1 MKKSIKKVTRVA
13 VLVLIISLVTV
24 MGFGCVAKTAET
36 TAAAATSAGATT
48 AEATTAVVAGET
60 DVAAETKSA
69 FMGAPGE
76 TYHMLVFVTG
86 VEYWIPVYEMF
97 KECGK
102 QLGVKTVYSGTP
114 EYDINKQ
121 LTVFEQVIATNPT
134 GIYLCPMQPDPFIEP
149 INRAIDQGI
158 AVTTFATD
166 SPKSNRQIFITSD
179 NVREGTYAATRLA
192 EEIGGKGKLAVLRNP
207 GQLNHDIRV
216 DTFIKTIK
224 ENYPDI
230 TIVGDAASNQ
240 DPEKAYQAVLTMAQ
254 KDPDL
259 GGVFMPEANSGMGAA
274 QAAKELGGTIKVL
287 CCDVNKQILDMI
299 KAGEIWGAINPNQG
313 MQGYFGMLTLFVTAH
328 PELVDPMNE
337 DKAMGKNP
345 VTLPF
350 VDNNLSIVTKE
361 NVDYYY
367 LDKYLERRGSKGV
380 EE

>member
-1 MKKSIKKVTRVA
+1 MNKKLKWSYAVVLCA
-13 VLVLIISLVTV
+13 VLIMT
-24 MGFGCVAKTAET
+24 MAFAGCKTTAAATTAAAAAET
-36 TAAAATSAGATT
+36 TAAAAETT
-48 AEATTAVVAGET
+48 AAA
-60 DVAAETKSA
+60 AAETTAAATGKSA
-69 FMGAPGE
+69 FQGDPNE

-97 KECGK
+97 KQAGK
-102 QLGVKTVYSGTP
+102 QLGVKTKYSGTP
-114 EYDINKQ
+114 DYDLQKE
-121 LTVFEQVIATNPT
+121 LTVFEQVVATKPT

-149 INRAIDQGI
+149 INNAIKAGI
-158 AVTTFATD
+158 AITTFATD

-179 NVREGTYAATRLA
+179 NVREGTYAADRLA
-192 EEIGGKGKLAVLRNP
+192 EAIGGKGKLAVLRNP

-216 DTFIKTIK
+216 DTFVKRIK
-224 ENYPDI
+224 ENWPDI
-230 TIVGDAASNQ
+230 QIVGDAASNQ
-240 DPEKAYQAVLTMAQ
+240 DVQKAYQAVLTMAQ

-259 GGVFMPEANSGMGAA
+259 GGVFMPEANSAMGAA
-274 QAAKELGGTIKVL
+274 QASEELGGKIKIL
-287 CCDVNKQILDMI
+287 GCDVNKQILDMI
-299 KAGEIWGAINPNQG
+299 KAGKIWGAINPNQG

-328 PELVDPMNE
+328 PDLVDPMNE

-367 LDKYLERRGSKGV
+367 LDKYLARRGSKGV

>member
-1 MKKSIKKVTRVA
+1 MKKSVMKLLVFALVISTIA
-13 VLVLIISLVTV
+13 VLGIA
-24 MGFGCVAKTAET
+24 GCTTTTTADT
-36 TAAAATSAGATT
+36 TAAAESQVEGTT
-48 AEATTAVVAGET
+48 AAEVVEGEET
-60 DVAAETKSA
+60 VAATQSP
-69 FMGAPGE
+69 FQGAPDE
-76 TYHMLVFVTG
+76 VYHMLVFVTG

-114 EYDINKQ
+114 EYDINKE
-121 LTVFEQVIATNPT
+121 LTVFEQVVATNPT

-149 INRAIDQGI
+149 INRAIESGI
-158 AVTTFATD
+158 AITTFATD

-179 NVREGTYAATRLA
+179 NVREGTYAANRLA

-207 GQLNHDIRV
+207 GQLNHDIRC
-216 DTFIKTIK
+216 DTFIKTIE
-224 ENYPDI
+224 ENWPDI
-230 TIVGDAASNQ
+230 EIVADSASNQ

-274 QAAKELGGTIKVL
+274 QAAEELGGNIKVL

-299 KAGEIWGAINPNQG
+299 KAGQIWGAINPNQG

-350 VDNNLSIVTKE
+350 VDNGLSIVTAE

-380 EE
+380 AE

>member
-1 MKKSIKKVTRVA
+1 MYICRSNNNCSTPQQQRQQQQQ
-13 VLVLIISLVTV
+13 
-24 MGFGCVAKTAET
+24 KTT
-36 TAAAATSAGATT
+36 
-48 AEATTAVVAGET
+48 VVAGET
-60 DVAAETKSA
+60 EVAAETKSA
-69 FMGAPGE
+69 FQGAEGE

-149 INRAIDQGI
+149 INRAIEQGI

-350 VDNNLSIVTKE
+350 VDNNLSIVTQE

>member
-1 MKKSIKKVTRVA
+1 MKKSVMKLLVFALVISIVA
-13 VLVLIISLVTV
+13 ALGIA
-24 MGFGCVAKTAET
+24 GCTTTTTADT
-36 TAAAATSAGATT
+36 TAAAESQVEGTT
-48 AEATTAVVAGET
+48 AAEVVEGEET
-60 DVAAETKSA
+60 VAATQSP
-69 FMGAPGE
+69 FQGAPDE
-76 TYHMLVFVTG
+76 VYHMLVFVTG

-114 EYDINKQ
+114 EYDINKE
-121 LTVFEQVIATNPT
+121 LTVFEQVVATNPT

-149 INRAIDQGI
+149 INRAIESGI
-158 AVTTFATD
+158 AITTFATD

-179 NVREGTYAATRLA
+179 NVREGTYAANRLA

-207 GQLNHDIRV
+207 GQLNHDIRC
-216 DTFIKTIK
+216 DTFIKTIE
-224 ENYPDI
+224 ENWPDI
-230 TIVGDAASNQ
+230 QIVGDVASNQ

-274 QAAKELGGTIKVL
+274 QAADELGGKIKVL

-299 KAGEIWGAINPNQG
+299 KAGQIWGAINPNQG

-350 VDNNLSIVTKE
+350 VDNGLSIVTAE

-380 EE
+380 AE

>member
-1 MKKSIKKVTRVA
+1 MKKILYVLLVALLVGSIALSGIGCKEEA
-13 VLVLIISLVTV
+13 APAEETV
-24 MGFGCVAKTAET
+24 E
-36 TAAAATSAGATT
+36 
-48 AEATTAVVAGET
+48 EARH
-60 DVAAETKSA
+60 A
-69 FMGAPGE
+69 FQGAPGE
-76 TYHMLVFVTG
+76 VYHMLVFVTG

-97 KECGK
+97 KEAGK

-134 GIYLCPMQPDPFIEP
+134 GVYLCPMQPDPFIEP
-149 INRAIDQGI
+149 INRAIDEGI
-158 AVTTFATD
+158 AITTFATD

-179 NVREGTYAATRLA
+179 NIREGTYAANRLA

-216 DTFIKTIK
+216 DTFIKTIE
-224 ENYPDI
+224 ENWPDI
-230 TIVGDAASNQ
+230 EIVGDVPSNQ

-274 QAAKELGGTIKVL
+274 QAAEELGGDIKVL
-287 CCDVNKQILDMI
+287 CVDVNKQILDMI
-299 KAGEIWGAINPNQG
+299 KAGKIWGAINPNQG

-350 VDNNLSIVTKE
+350 IDNGLSIVTQE

>member
-1 MKKSIKKVTRVA
+1 MKKSVLKLVVLA
-13 VLVLIISLVTV
+13 VVISLVAALGAV
-24 MGFGCVAKTAET
+24 GCQAATTAET
-36 TAAAATSAGATT
+36 TAAATEEA
-48 AEATTAVVAGET
+48 AEETQAVVEGEET
-60 DVAAETKSA
+60 VADEKSP
-69 FMGAPGE
+69 FQGSPDE
-76 TYHMLVFVTG
+76 VYHMLVFVTG

-102 QLGVKTVYSGTP
+102 QLNVTTVYSGTP

-121 LTVFEQVIATNPT
+121 LTVYEQVVATNPT

-158 AVTTFATD
+158 AITTFATD

-179 NVREGTYAATRLA
+179 NDREGTFAANKLA

-216 DTFIKTIK
+216 DTFIKTIE
-224 ENYPDI
+224 ENWPDI
-230 TIVGDAASNQ
+230 EIVGDAASNQ

-274 QAAKELGGTIKVL
+274 QASQELGGTIKVL
-287 CCDVNKQILDMI
+287 CVDVNKQILDMI

-313 MQGYFGMLTLFVTAH
+313 MQGYFGMLTLYVTAH

-350 VDNNLSIVTKE
+350 VDNGLSIVTAE
-361 NVDYYY
+361 NVDFYY

>member
-1 MKKSIKKVTRVA
+1 MKKPVMKLLVFALVISIIA
-13 VLVLIISLVTV
+13 VLG
-24 MGFGCVAKTAET
+24 MAGCKATTADTAAT
-36 TAAAATSAGATT
+36 TAAEIEGTTAAEVVEGEETVAATQSPFQGSPD
-48 AEATTAVVAGET
+48 EV
-60 DVAAETKSA
+60 
-69 FMGAPGE
+69 
-76 TYHMLVFVTG
+76 YHMLVFVTG

-114 EYDINKQ
+114 EYDINKE
-121 LTVFEQVIATNPT
+121 LTVFEQVVATNPT

-149 INRAIDQGI
+149 INRAIDSGI
-158 AVTTFATD
+158 AITTFATD

-179 NVREGTYAATRLA
+179 NIREGTYAANRLA

-207 GQLNHDIRV
+207 GQLNHDIRC

-224 ENYPDI
+224 ENWPDI
-230 TIVGDAASNQ
+230 KIVGDVASNQ

-254 KDPDL
+254 KDADL

-274 QAAKELGGTIKVL
+274 QAAEELGGKIKVL

-299 KAGEIWGAINPNQG
+299 KAGKIWGAINPNQG
-313 MQGYFGMLTLFVTAH
+313 MQGYFGMLTLYVTAH
-328 PELVDPMNE
+328 PDLVDPMNE

-350 VDNNLSIVTKE
+350 IDNGLSIVTAE

>member
-1 MKKSIKKVTRVA
+1 MYSKNKYLS
-13 VLVLIISLVTV
+13 IISLILTV
-24 MGFGCVAKTAET
+24 IFVFSLIFVGAGCKKTTTATAAAET
-36 TAAAATSAGATT
+36 TAAAAETTT
-48 AEATTAVVAGET
+48 A
-60 DVAAETKSA
+60 AAETTAAAGRSA
-69 FMGAPGE
+69 FQGDPNE
-76 TYHMLVFVTG
+76 VYHMLVFVTG

-102 QLGVKTVYSGTP
+102 QLGVKTKYSGTP
-114 EYDINKQ
+114 DYDLQKE
-121 LTVFEQVIATNPT
+121 LTVFEQVVATNPT

-149 INRAIDQGI
+149 INNAIKAGI
-158 AVTTFATD
+158 AITTFATD

-179 NVREGTYAATRLA
+179 NVREGTYAADRLA
-192 EEIGGKGKLAVLRNP
+192 EAIGGKGKLAVLRNP

-216 DTFIKTIK
+216 DTFVKRIK
-224 ENYPDI
+224 ENWPDI
-230 TIVGDAASNQ
+230 QIVGDAASNQ
-240 DPEKAYQAVLTMAQ
+240 DVQKAYQAVLTMAQ

-259 GGVFMPEANSGMGAA
+259 GGVFMPEANSAMGAA
-274 QAAKELGGTIKVL
+274 QASEELGGKIKIL
-287 CCDVNKQILDMI
+287 GCDVNKQILDMI
-299 KAGEIWGAINPNQG
+299 KAGKIWGAINPNQG
-313 MQGYFGMLTLFVTAH
+313 MQGYFGMLTLYVTAH

>member
-1 MKKSIKKVTRVA
+1 MKKILY
-13 VLVLIISLVTV
+13 VLLIILLVSSITLL
-24 MGFGCVAKTAET
+24 GIGCKEEAAVEEETA
-36 TAAAATSAGATT
+36 SA
-48 AEATTAVVAGET
+48 EK
-60 DVAAETKSA
+60 DA
-69 FMGAPGE
+69 FQGDPDE
-76 TYHMLVFVTG
+76 VYHMLVFVTG

-102 QLGVKTVYSGTP
+102 QLGVQTIYSGTP

-121 LTVFEQVIATNPT
+121 LTVYEQVIATNPT
-134 GIYLCPMQPDPFIEP
+134 GVYLCPMQPDPFIEP
-149 INRAIDQGI
+149 INRAIDEGI
-158 AVTTFATD
+158 AITTFATD

-179 NVREGTYAATRLA
+179 NVREGTYAANRLA

-207 GQLNHDIRV
+207 GQLNHDIRC
-216 DTFIKTIK
+216 DTFIKTIE
-224 ENYPDI
+224 ENWPDI
-230 TIVGDAASNQ
+230 EIVGDTASNQ
-240 DPEKAYQAVLTMAQ
+240 DPETAYQAVLTMAQ

-259 GGVFMPEANSGMGAA
+259 GGVFMPEANSGMGAS
-274 QAAKELGGTIKVL
+274 QAAEELGGDIKVL

-299 KAGEIWGAINPNQG
+299 KAGKIWGAINPNQG

-350 VDNNLSIVTKE
+350 VDNGLSIVTQE

>member
-1 MKKSIKKVTRVA
+1 MKKSTMKLLVLALVVSLFVALGTAGCRVVTLEETAASATVAEETIQAEVVEGEETVA
-13 VLVLIISLVTV
+13 V
-24 MGFGCVAKTAET
+24 E
-36 TAAAATSAGATT
+36 
-48 AEATTAVVAGET
+48 
-60 DVAAETKSA
+60 KSP
-69 FMGAPGE
+69 FQGSPDE
-76 TYHMLVFVTG
+76 VYHMLVFVTG

-114 EYDINKQ
+114 EYDINKE
-121 LTVFEQVIATNPT
+121 LTVFEQVVATNPT

-149 INRAIDQGI
+149 INRAIAQGI
-158 AVTTFATD
+158 AITTFATD

-179 NVREGTYAATRLA
+179 NVREGTYAANRLA

-216 DTFIKTIK
+216 DTFIKTIE
-224 ENYPDI
+224 ENWPDI
-230 TIVGDAASNQ
+230 QIVGDAASNQ

-274 QAAKELGGTIKVL
+274 QAAEELGGNIKVL

-299 KAGEIWGAINPNQG
+299 KAGKIWGAINPNQG
-313 MQGYFGMLTLFVTAH
+313 MQGYFGMLTLYVTAH

-350 VDNNLSIVTKE
+350 VDNGLSIVTAE